1 MFGNGLGNGGTS
13 SQRCRQ
19 GKALFQR
26 GVMLPHTALVI
37 GKVGAAPAHD
47 LGHEGIFRQGGKQ
60 RPEPEP
66 VQLLAGQVDA
76 VGLLERRYDVGRV
89 APVVERRAGVVAA
102 GRLCRCWLCGLF
114 SDPIITLLANLSA
127 GVM

>member
-1 MFGNGLGNGGTS
+1 MFGNGLGNGGTP
-13 SQRCRQ
+13 SQLSRQ
-19 GKALFQR
+19 GKAL
-26 GVMLPHTALVI
+26 L
-37 GKVGAAPAHD
+37 KVGVAVAHGAFVFRKIHGAPAHD
-47 LGHEGIFRQGGKQ
+47 LCHEGILRQGGEQ

-102 GRLCRCWLCGLF
+102 GFAAAG
-114 SDPIITLLANLSA
+114 SA
-127 GVM
+127 ACSPAQ